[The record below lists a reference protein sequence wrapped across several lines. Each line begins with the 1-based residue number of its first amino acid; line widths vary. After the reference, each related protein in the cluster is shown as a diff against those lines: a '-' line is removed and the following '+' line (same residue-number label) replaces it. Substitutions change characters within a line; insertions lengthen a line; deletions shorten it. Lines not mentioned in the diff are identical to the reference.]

1 MKTSRSLISFLLL
14 FLISSVAAQNYW
26 EDFPVRANPKT
37 VGDKLSKRFWKV
49 ITSYI
54 SIEEYIMLKCV
65 LGMVHLGLPS

>member
-37 VGDKLSKRFWKV
+37 VGDKLSKRFLE
-49 ITSYI
+49 INSI
-54 SIEEYIMLKCV
+54 SQK
-65 LGMVHLGLPS
+65 